1 MELMF
6 TQYLTELVAVISITI
21 LTIVTPGPDFVVVA
35 RNSLTY
41 SKRSGVLTAVGVA
54 SAVWVHIFYTLAGIG
69 LLLSKSI
76 LLFSIVK
83 YLGAAYLIYLGI
95 SCIKSNGDL
104 TEVAGSKCNKSISGF
119 KSVQMGFF
127 NNVLNPKATLFF
139 VSLFTQLVSPST
151 PLGIQIAYGAIVSIS
166 CLVWFTLVAIFLNRE
181 SIKKAFLRAQKTIEK
196 VMGTVLIGFGVKVAI
211 STTN

>member
-6 TQYLTELVAVISITI
+6 TQYLTELLAVISITI

-41 SKRSGVLTAVGVA
+41 SRRSGVLTAIGVA
-54 SAVWVHIFYTLAGIG
+54 SAVWIHIFYTLAGIG

-83 YLGAAYLIYLGI
+83 YLGAAYLIYLGV

-104 TEVAGSKCNKSISGF
+104 TEFTGSKCSKSISGF
-119 KSVQMGFF
+119 KSFQMGFF

-166 CLVWFTLVAIFLNRE
+166 CLVWFTLVAVFLNRE
-181 SIKKAFLRAQKTIEK
+181 SIKRAFIRAQKSIER
-196 VMGTVLIGFGVKVAI
+196 VMGTVLIGFGIKVAI